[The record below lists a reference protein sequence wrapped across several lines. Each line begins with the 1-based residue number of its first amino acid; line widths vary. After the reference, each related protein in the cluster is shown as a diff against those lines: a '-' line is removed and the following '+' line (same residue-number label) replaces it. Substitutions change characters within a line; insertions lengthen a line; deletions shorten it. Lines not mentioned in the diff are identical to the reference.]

1 MPQLLYGKYIAPA
14 IAFDNR
20 IKAFITS
27 IKKNELKEYTQK
39 YLNYKFN
46 NENIEITKDKIQ
58 NSTNNEN
65 RKSYYKQQEL
75 IYMDYFFYFLVFV
88 YIVILIISCVTM
100 YRKTEMNI
108 AKKVGILGFLFFL
121 PIFST
126 KILIIILFLMQSFNK
141 NFPKD
146 IHVSKIKLTD
156 LNN

>member
-1 MPQLLYGKYIAPA
+1 MSLFLTRIVISRWKKDRMKYVHKQLVLLRNLLRYLSLNLFSCKYP
-14 IAFDNR
+14 
-20 IKAFITS
+20 
-27 IKKNELKEYTQK
+27 
-39 YLNYKFN
+39 KFL
-46 NENIEITKDKIQ
+46 TYKIQ